1 MAIKLNAATGGG
13 SVALDAPNS
22 TDSNADVVLTLPTND
37 GDSGQYLQTN
47 GSGTLSWQT
56 VTEGQIL
63 QVLSATKTDTQS
75 TTSTS
80 AVDITD
86 LSVTM
91 TVGNSSNKLLITGF
105 VVLGFYSDVNRSVVI
120 NVNGSAVGSGTAAG
134 SRTTA
139 HSGGNYASAD
149 DRWKTICAP
158 VNFLYQCTAS
168 GSHTVKL
175 QFFNGDSS
183 GQSLYV
189 NRSQIDDDATY
200 QTRYVSTLTVSEVA
214 G

>member
-1 MAIKLNAATGGG
+1 MALRLNGSSSGYVELDVPAAAGSHTLTLPDGGG
-13 SVALDAPNS
+13 S
-22 TDSNADVVLTLPTND
+22 
-37 GDSGQYLQTN
+37 SGQYLQTN
-47 GSGTLSWQT
+47 GSGGLSWA
-56 VTEGQIL
+56 GAGKIL
-63 QVLSATKTDTQS
+63 QVSSATKTDTQS
-75 TTSTS
+75 TSS
-80 AVDITD
+80 SSPVDITD

-91 TVGNSSNKLLITGF
+91 SVASSSNKLLITGF

-120 NVNGSAVGSGTAAG
+120 DVNGSAVGSGAAAG

-139 HSGGNYASAD
+139 HTGGNYASAD

-175 QFFNGDSS
+175 QFFNGDTS

-189 NRSQIDDDATY
+189 NRSQIDDDASF
-200 QTRYVSTLTVSEVA
+200 QTRYVSTLTVSEVQ

>member
-1 MAIKLNAATGGG
+1 MALRLNGSSSGYVELDVPADAGSHTLTLPDGGG
-13 SVALDAPNS
+13 S
-22 TDSNADVVLTLPTND
+22 
-37 GDSGQYLQTN
+37 SGQYLQTN
-47 GSGTLSWQT
+47 GSGGLSWAG
-56 VTEGQIL
+56 VTTGKIL
-63 QVLSATKTDTQS
+63 QVSSATKTDTQS
-75 TTSTS
+75 TASS
-80 AVDITD
+80 SPVDITD

-91 TVGNSSNKLLITGF
+91 SVASSSNKLLITGF

-120 NVNGSAVGSGTAAG
+120 DVNGSAVGSGDAAG

-139 HSGGNYASAD
+139 HTGGNYASAD

-175 QFFNGDSS
+175 RFFNGDTS

-189 NRSQIDDDATY
+189 NRSQLDDNASY
-200 QTRYVSTLTVSEVA
+200 QTRYVSTLTVSEVQ